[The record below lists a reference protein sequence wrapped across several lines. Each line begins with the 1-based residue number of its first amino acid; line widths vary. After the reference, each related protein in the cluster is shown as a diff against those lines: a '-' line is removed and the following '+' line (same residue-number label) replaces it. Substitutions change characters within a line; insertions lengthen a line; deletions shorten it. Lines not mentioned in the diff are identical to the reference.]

1 MPIIFIA
8 AAIPLTWQGAG
19 VMEVVG
25 IGLLAGVGLAS
36 VNQIVAMLLLYRC
49 LELAWGLTGSIL
61 MLRGDI
67 EIHPQTLED
76 NVRDHLKKDSIDP

>member
-8 AAIPLTWQGAG
+8 ASIPLTWQGAG

-25 IGLLAGVGLAS
+25 ISLLAGVGMAN
-36 VNQIVAMLLLYRC
+36 VNQIVAMLLLYRG
-49 LELAWGLTGSIL
+49 LELAWGLAGSVL

-67 EIHPQTLED
+67 EIHPEPLSE
-76 NVRDHLKKDSIDP
+76 